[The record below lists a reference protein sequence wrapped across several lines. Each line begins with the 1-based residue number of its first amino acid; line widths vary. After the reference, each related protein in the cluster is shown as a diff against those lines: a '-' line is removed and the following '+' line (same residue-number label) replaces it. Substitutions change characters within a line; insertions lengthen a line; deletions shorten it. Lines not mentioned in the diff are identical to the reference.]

1 MCIQKLKSC
10 ALYIVSALMIFA
22 LLTIMAPAVYA
33 DTDGSELRT
42 TAQPD
47 RLVLDLG
54 ADWAGIQFEL
64 KLDTAT
70 FPFPVAAD
78 SAGVLTME
86 LGGSNTYTLTRL
98 DTAAPAEAASTQTQ
112 GQISP
117 ESSPAEPDDPDML
130 PSDERAIGFTV
141 PPAQLIIFLVGL
153 ILAVGGLLIMRR
165 MKNKRE
171 NYAYDDDDESDGDD
185 EYP

>member
-1 MCIQKLKSC
+1 MFLKTFQKL
-10 ALYIVSALMIFA
+10 APFIFA
-22 LLTIMAPAVYA
+22 IIISCVLAFAYILVVHA

-54 ADWAGIQFEL
+54 ADWAGTQFEL

-70 FPFPVAAD
+70 FPFPVTAD

-117 ESSPAEPDDPDML
+117 ESSPAELDDPDML

-153 ILAVGGLLIMRR
+153 ILAVGGLFIMRR